1 MRFGMHLRELW
12 RLRAGVAASAL
23 VGLFVALWSVVDIG
37 LFPPRVQPRSLEMG
51 TAFTEVI
58 VDTPHSVILDL
69 RQGADDI
76 LSLKNRAV
84 LVGNVMA
91 SPHVRSYIARRAGVP
106 VESLQIVTP
115 RTPEQPWARTATGT
129 NARPR
134 DLVKST
140 DQYRLAIQSDPTV
153 PILDIYAQAPTAKA
167 SEELANAAVAGL
179 SDYLRVLAASE
190 QTPDEMRVRLRQLG
204 AARGEVLNHGV
215 QMQVAVV
222 VFCLVF
228 ALSAV
233 ATVVIARVR
242 RGWQLAAVA
251 GQ

>member
-1 MRFGMHLRELW
+1 
-12 RLRAGVAASAL
+12 
-23 VGLFVALWSVVDIG
+23 
-37 LFPPRVQPRSLEMG
+37 MG
-51 TAFTEVI
+51 TAFTQVV

-91 SPHVRSYIARRAGVP
+91 SAPVRSYIARRADLP
-106 VESLQIVTP
+106 VESLQIATP
-115 RTPEQPWARTATGT
+115 RTPDQPWARTVTERKAH
-129 NARPR
+129 PS

-140 DQYRLAIQSDPTV
+140 DQYRLAIQSDPIV

-167 SEELANAAVAGL
+167 AEKLANAAVSGL
-179 SDYLRVLAASE
+179 SDYLRVLAAAE
-190 QTPDEMRVRLRQLG
+190 QTPEDMRVQLRQLG
-204 AARGEVLNHGV
+204 APRGEVLNQGI
-215 QMQVAVV
+215 QMQVAMV

-251 GQ
+251 EQ